1 MSGTLLE
8 IPDEI
13 GAGDTLSVHIA
24 PFGDYSQWTDD
35 GTEIVQHITEETIA
49 KMVENF
55 SEPILVDADHSSC
68 FAKGSTKAYAWVT
81 GIALADDGL
90 RGDFQ
95 FTECGAKAVASGEYR
110 FVSPVWEVTTD
121 GNPTKL
127 ISVAL
132 TNTPN
137 LPLNAVGNAQQQQP
151 TATNTKNKEIP
162 NMEEIKKL
170 LALAENA
177 DEGAIVEAIKAL
189 QAQVAKN
196 EEEKKEAEAEA
207 FANENADCVE
217 DKEELKN
224 SYLANPELTKK
235 LVANYKKQAP
245 VVAPVQEG
253 KKVCKIENAK
263 TPQAD
268 ILTMIQGKS
277 PDEVCKIMLEN
288 SKLINTTKED

>member
-1 MSGTLLE
+1 MQTILDL
-8 IPDEI
+8 PDDVEVN
-13 GAGDTLSVHIA
+13 DVLSVHIA
-24 PFGDYSQWTDD
+24 PFGDYSQWSED
-35 GTEIVQHITEETIA
+35 GTEIVQHITKETIA
-49 KMVENF
+49 QMVENF
-55 SEPILVDADHSSC
+55 KEPLLVDADHSSC
-68 FAKGSTKAYAWVT
+68 FAKGSTKAYAWIT
-81 GIALADDGL
+81 KIYEAEDGL

-137 LPLNAVGNAQQQQP
+137 LPLNAVGNAQNQQP
-151 TATNTKNKEIP
+151 TATKTNNEENPT
-162 NMEEIKKL
+162 MDEIKKL
-170 LALAENA
+170 LALADDA
-177 DEGAIVEAIKAL
+177 DELAIIDAIKGL
-189 QAQVAKN
+189 QEVIAKY
-196 EEEKKEAEAEA
+196 EGEKKEAEAEA
-207 FANENADCVE
+207 FANENAGCVE

-245 VVAPVQEG
+245 VAPTNEG
-253 KKVCKIENAK
+253 GENKVCKIANAK
-263 TPQAD
+263 TPSGD
-268 ILTMIQGKS
+268 IFEMIQGKT

-288 SKLINTTKED
+288 SKLFTIKED

>member
-1 MSGTLLE
+1 MQTLLDL
-8 IPDEI
+8 PDEVEVN
-13 GAGDTLSVHIA
+13 DTLSVHIA
-24 PFGDYSQWTDD
+24 PFGDYSQWAED
-35 GTEIVQHITEETIA
+35 GTEIVQHITKETIA

-55 SEPILVDADHSSC
+55 GEPILVDADHSSC
-68 FAKGSTKAYAWVT
+68 FAKGSTKAYAWIT
-81 GIALADDGL
+81 AIYEADDGL
-90 RGDFQ
+90 RGDMQ

-137 LPLNAVGNAQQQQP
+137 LPLNAVGNTQQQP
-151 TATNTKNKEIP
+151 TANNTNNNEENPT
-162 NMEEIKKL
+162 MDEIKKL
-170 LALAENA
+170 LALADDA
-177 DEGAIVEAIKAL
+177 DEVAIVEAIKAL
-189 QAQVAKN
+189 QEQIAKN
-196 EEEKKEAEAEA
+196 ECEKKEAEAEA

-235 LVANYKKQAP
+235 LLANYKKHTPA
-245 VVAPVQEG
+245 VAPVQEE
-253 KKVCKIENAK
+253 KKVCNIANAK

-277 PDEVCKIMLEN
+277 PEEVCKIMLEN
-288 SKLINTTKED
+288 SKLFTTTKED